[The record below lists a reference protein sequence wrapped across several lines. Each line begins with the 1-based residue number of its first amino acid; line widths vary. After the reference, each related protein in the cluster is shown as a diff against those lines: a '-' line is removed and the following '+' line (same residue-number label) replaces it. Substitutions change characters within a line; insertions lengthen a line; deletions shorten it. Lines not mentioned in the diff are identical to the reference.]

1 MGTEY
6 SNPGNMDNNIYGYY
20 KGFQWII
27 YYFYLLQWPILVNIY
42 TFLFWIEYKL
52 KFNKLL
58 KWTNIATK
66 IKNTPIIIGM
76 MIEVEN
82 IQEVAIEII
91 VDMKKAT
98 KIDAVVVMIDM

>member
-42 TFLFWIEYKL
+42 TFFILNWI
-52 KFNKLL
+52 
-58 KWTNIATK
+58 
-66 IKNTPIIIGM
+66 
-76 MIEVEN
+76 
-82 IQEVAIEII
+82 
-91 VDMKKAT
+91 
-98 KIDAVVVMIDM
+98 